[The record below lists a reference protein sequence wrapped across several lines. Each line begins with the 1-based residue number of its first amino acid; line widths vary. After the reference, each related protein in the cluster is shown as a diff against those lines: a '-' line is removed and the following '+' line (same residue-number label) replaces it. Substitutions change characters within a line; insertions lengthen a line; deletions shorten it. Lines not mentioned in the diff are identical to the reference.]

1 MDPTALYKIS
11 YGLYVITSKK
21 GDKINGQT
29 ANALIQVT
37 GEPPQLAIGINTQNL
52 TNEFIKESGVFGV
65 SIIFQ
70 DAPLDFIGQFGLR
83 FRKRHKQI

>member
-37 GEPPQLAIGINTQNL
+37 GEPPQLAIGINTKTSPTSLSRKAVFLACQLFSRTPHSTSLVNL
-52 TNEFIKESGVFGV
+52 V
-65 SIIFQ
+65 SNQ
-70 DAPLDFIGQFGLR
+70 EET
-83 FRKRHKQI
+83 